1 MNETIIEQHM
11 PTIYTTS
18 LWAAAYAMTRG
29 ARLLGVYVRTGQHFR
44 NAFVLSNENGIALQ
58 AVDDWW
64 TDDPLVH
71 ARALMSARLELLNR
85 MRKAEQASLQA
96 MRGA

>member
-1 MNETIIEQHM
+1 MNETIIERSM

-18 LWAAAYAMTRG
+18 LWAAALAMTRG
-29 ARLLGVYVRTGQHFR
+29 ARLLGVYVRTGQHLR

-64 TDDPLVH
+64 TGDPLVH
-71 ARALMSARLELLNR
+71 ARALMSARLLNVN
-85 MRKAEQASLQA
+85 
-96 MRGA
+96 